1 MRSLT
6 DPDICGILLLQDAQ
20 TEFNSRRKLMDLQI
34 GKNIK
39 TLRTRRGITQET
51 LAARLGVAPQSVS
64 KWERGE
70 GYPDITF
77 LIPLADYFGVPLDT
91 LMGRNEEER
100 EQKIADILRQYEHFR
115 HIGNHNVKK
124 SLIRKA
130 YEEFPFDFRIIVKYV
145 ESLICSDDPSAHRG
159 EIERLCTYV
168 IDECTADEPRWDA
181 ITTLI
186 SLYSECGEYDLAAEY
201 ANRLPALFASRE
213 FALTGIYPNG
223 DERDFTA
230 MANFIDT
237 AMERI
242 LWQMYCI
249 AVQRQ
254 GLTDAERIDILE
266 RTLAVADAVFPDFD
280 CDVCH
285 SGLADVCLAL
295 FRLYSEA
302 EQDDTALDSL
312 ERAFRHDRAIDEIDN
327 EEIMHTSPLLRGNRY
342 DMRKV
347 WDGCKC
353 NGVWF
358 RLERLS
364 KPPFRFERYEN
375 DPRYQEILGKYRPF
389 AVEDKTK

>member
-1 MRSLT
+1 
-6 DPDICGILLLQDAQ
+6 
-20 TEFNSRRKLMDLQI
+20 
-34 GKNIK
+34 
-39 TLRTRRGITQET
+39 
-51 LAARLGVAPQSVS
+51 
-64 KWERGE
+64 
-70 GYPDITF
+70 
-77 LIPLADYFGVPLDT
+77 
-91 LMGRNEEER
+91 MGRNEEER

-115 HIGNHNVKK
+115 HIGNHNAKK

-145 ESLICSDDPSAHRG
+145 ESLICSDDPSAHRE

-223 DERDFTA
+223 DERDFAA

-302 EQDDTALDSL
+302 EQDDTALDYL

-358 RLERLS
+358 RLKRLS
-364 KPPFRFERYEN
+364 KPPFRFERYEDN
-375 DPRYQEILGKYRPF
+375 PRYQKILGKYRPF

>member
-1 MRSLT
+1 M
-6 DPDICGILLLQDAQ
+6 
-20 TEFNSRRKLMDLQI
+20 NLQI
-34 GKNIK
+34 GNTIK

-51 LAARLGVAPQSVS
+51 LAAHLGVAPQSVS

-100 EQKIADILRQYEHFR
+100 ERKIADILRQYEHFR
-115 HIGNHNVKK
+115 HIGNHDAKK
-124 SLIRKA
+124 SLIRQA
-130 YEEFPFDFRIIVKYV
+130 YTDFPFDFRIIVKYV
-145 ESLICSDDPSAHRG
+145 ESLLDTDNMPSVRE
-159 EIERLCTYV
+159 EIERLCGYV
-168 IDECTADEPRWDA
+168 MDECTADELRYDA
-181 ITTLI
+181 ITSLI
-186 SLYSECGEYDLAAEY
+186 CVYGECGEYDRAADC
-201 ANRLPALFASRE
+201 ANRLPSLFASRE

-223 DERDFTA
+223 DERDFAA

-237 AMERI
+237 AMERV

-254 GLTDAERIDILE
+254 GLTAEERIGILE
-266 RTLAVADAVFPDFD
+266 RTLTVADAVFPEFD

-285 SGLADVCLAL
+285 SGLADACLAL

-302 EQDDTALDSL
+302 GQDDTALDYL
-312 ERAFRHDRAIDEIDN
+312 KRAFRHDKAIDDIDN
-327 EEIMHTSPLLRGNRY
+327 EEIIHTSPLLRGSRY

-347 WDGCKC
+347 WDGCRC
-353 NGVWF
+353 NAVWF
-358 RLERLS
+358 RLDRLS
-364 KPPFRFERYEN
+364 KPPFRFERYDEN
-375 DPRYQEILGKYRPF
+375 PRYRKIIETYRPF